1 MKAVDATDIFF
12 SRFQMV
18 FFDAFS
24 VGFKNTNG
32 YFLSSD
38 LSWSS
43 KEAGIME
50 TFSIEEHEDFVCIKN
65 LNMDYLTVST
75 DGDISFEITTL
86 PEDAQMFQITKHCV
100 KGAIYNCCCL
110 F

>member
-1 MKAVDATDIFF
+1 MDGTDILYT
-12 SRFQMV
+12 RFQMV

-50 TFSIEEHEDFVCIKN
+50 TFSFEEHEDFFCIKN
-65 LNMDYLTVST
+65 LNLDYLTVST
-75 DGDISFEITTL
+75 DGDLSFEITTL
-86 PEDAQMFQITKHCV
+86 PEDAQMFQITKLCV
-100 KGAIYNCCCL
+100 KGWTVGYNCCC
-110 F
+110 FV